1 MKKLLTVILIL
12 ALAVPAAAF
21 ADLPDIS
28 NLSYDELVQLKDSI
42 NLAMWNSQE
51 WQEVT
56 VPIGVWEVG
65 SDIPAGKWNISVTPD
80 TKRGYGAFTY
90 CDLLDE
96 SGLDAGNQFY
106 CKIYHHEALSVPG
119 DDDPRYPLAIDIELK
134 EGTYFIVKN
143 APLVFTPPQGK
154 PDLGFK

>member
-1 MKKLLTVILIL
+1 MKKLITIILIL
-12 ALAVPAAAF
+12 TLALPVVAYAS
-21 ADLPDIS
+21 LPDIS
-28 NLSYDELVQLKDSI
+28 TLTYDELVELKNKI
-42 NLAMWNSQE
+42 NLAMFNSKE

-65 SDIPAGKWNISVTPD
+65 TDIPAGKWHISVTAN

-96 SGLDAGNQFY
+96 SGLDAGNMFY
-106 CKIYHHEALSVPG
+106 CNIYHHEALCVPG
-119 DDDPRYPLAIDIELK
+119 DNDPRYPASIEIDLK